1 MEASNKVTVN
11 SELDEK
17 YQLLKKKFALLI
29 KEKEDLE
36 KNRLMETAKFKES
49 QR

>member
-1 MEASNKVTVN
+1 METSNKVSIN
-11 SELDEK
+11 SELEDK

-36 KNRLMETAKFKES
+36 RNRLMETAKFKES